1 MRLAFWGFCW
11 SFFFVMAIGCA
22 SSDYSHLFSAQVL
35 AAVDP
40 GTTYTQIKE
49 TPSSHQGKT
58 LIIGGEVLAAK
69 RLRDHTRLT
78 ILQLPLGETK
88 RPTSNRTHTQG
99 RFMAIQK
106 AFLDP
111 ATVPQGSRVTLIG
124 TLTGSITEPLDEM
137 DYTYPVLTI
146 RELKIW
152 PQAVQPPCSRLPC
165 GYGPYGFSPYYPRYY
180 WYPAVW
186 YYPYWW

>member
-1 MRLAFWGFCW
+1 MRLAFWGL
-11 SFFFVMAIGCA
+11 SFLFVTAGGCA
-22 SSDYSHLFSAQVL
+22 SSDSLFSPQVL
-35 AAVDP
+35 ATVDL
-40 GTTYTQIKE
+40 GTTYPQVKE
-49 TPSSHQGKT
+49 TPSAHQGKT

-69 RLRDHTRLT
+69 RFRDHTRLT
-78 ILQLPLGETK
+78 ILQLPLGATK
-88 RPTSNRTHTQG
+88 RPTSDRTQTQG

-106 AFLDP
+106 EFLDP
-111 ATVPQGSRVTLIG
+111 ATVPPGSRVTLVG

-146 RELKIW
+146 RELKVW
-152 PQAVQPPCSRLPC
+152 PQAVQPPCSRPPC